1 MVNKD
6 QRKPDVYCL
15 MGPTASGKTNLA
27 VELVRQ
33 HPFEIISVDSAQ
45 IYRGMDIG
53 TGKPRKETLKIAPHR
68 LLDIK
73 DPIEAYSAADFRRDA
88 TREISSIID
97 SGKVPLLVGGT
108 MLYFRILRD
117 GMADLPS
124 ANIKV
129 RQEIEEMAKNLGW
142 AEVHRQLAKVDPA
155 AAARIHLKDPQRLQR
170 ALEVFIVSGKS
181 ITDFY
186 SEEAEK
192 RSSNQNNQSFNL
204 HFFGIQPLDR
214 VVLNSM
220 IKDRF
225 DKMLK
230 DGFVAE
236 VESLFRRGDLTEK
249 LPAIKSVGYR
259 QVWRYL
265 SGQSDYREMVE
276 KSTIATRQL
285 AKRQLT
291 WMKTWDR
298 LNSLTLCGVKARDHI
313 LNYVETVSI

>member
-97 SGKVPLLVGGT
+97 SVKVPLLVGGT

-117 GMADLPS
+117 GMAD
-124 ANIKV
+124 
-129 RQEIEEMAKNLGW
+129 
-142 AEVHRQLAKVDPA
+142 
-155 AAARIHLKDPQRLQR
+155 
-170 ALEVFIVSGKS
+170 
-181 ITDFY
+181 
-186 SEEAEK
+186 
-192 RSSNQNNQSFNL
+192 
-204 HFFGIQPLDR
+204 
-214 VVLNSM
+214 
-220 IKDRF
+220 
-225 DKMLK
+225 
-230 DGFVAE
+230 
-236 VESLFRRGDLTEK
+236 
-249 LPAIKSVGYR
+249 
-259 QVWRYL
+259 
-265 SGQSDYREMVE
+265 
-276 KSTIATRQL
+276 
-285 AKRQLT
+285 
-291 WMKTWDR
+291 
-298 LNSLTLCGVKARDHI
+298 
-313 LNYVETVSI
+313 

>member
-1 MVNKD
+1 
-6 QRKPDVYCL
+6 

-73 DPIEAYSAADFRRDA
+73 DPIEAYSAADFRSDA
-88 TREISSIID
+88 IREISSIID
-97 SGKVPLLVGGT
+97 LEKVPLLVGGT

-124 ANIKV
+124 ANKKV
-129 RQEIEEMAKNLGW
+129 RQEIEEMAKNRGW
-142 AEVHRQLAKVDPA
+142 AEVHRQLARVDPA

-181 ITDFY
+181 MTDFY

-192 RSSNQNNQSFNL
+192 RSSDQNNQSFNL

-214 VVLNSM
+214 VVLNEV

-225 DKMLK
+225 EKMLK
-230 DGFVAE
+230 DGLVAE
-236 VESLFRRGDLTEK
+236 VESLYRRGDLTEK

-259 QVWRYL
+259 QIWQYL
-265 SGQSDYREMVE
+265 SGQSDYSEMVE
-276 KSTIATRQL
+276 TSIIATRQL
-285 AKRQLT
+285 AKRQFT
-291 WMKTWDR
+291 WMKSWDR
-298 LNSLTLCGVKARDHI
+298 LNSLTVCGVKARDYI
-313 LNYVETVSI
+313 LNYVESVSI

>member
-1 MVNKD
+1 MVNKV

-214 VVLNSM
+214 VVLNNM

-225 DKMLK
+225 EKRFLYPTAPIREYGRQSFPLGKCDP
-230 DGFVAE
+230 
-236 VESLFRRGDLTEK
+236 LFGPSCAAAHEIHGAAGHCEGDED
-249 LPAIKSVGYR
+249 AN
-259 QVWRYL
+259 
-265 SGQSDYREMVE
+265 DNE
-276 KSTIATRQL
+276 
-285 AKRQLT
+285 
-291 WMKTWDR
+291 
-298 LNSLTLCGVKARDHI
+298 RD
-313 LNYVETVSI
+313 VRCD